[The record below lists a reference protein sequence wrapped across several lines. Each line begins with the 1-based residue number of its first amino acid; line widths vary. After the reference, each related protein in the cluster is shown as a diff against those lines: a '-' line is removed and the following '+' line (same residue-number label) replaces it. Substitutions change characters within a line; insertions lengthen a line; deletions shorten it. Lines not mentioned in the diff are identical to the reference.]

1 MEADRP
7 DYREPNLVLLTQQD
21 IPRRYRGMCWAVML
35 CVLGEDLRLLSPVAV
50 LRIARLVA
58 REVER

>member
-1 MEADRP
+1 MQADRP
-7 DYREPNLVLLTQQD
+7 DLHNPNLVLLTQQD

-35 CVLGEDLRLLSPVAV
+35 SVLCEDLRLLSPAAV